1 MPGTGNLCR
10 LLRSRPRLPDFQ
22 IEINFS
28 RAINTKEIFTA
39 LLGTTSTG
47 RSQVDGYPIN
57 EQLNVALDRL
67 IEDLTTKRVK
77 ENEEN
82 GNNSLQGGCG

>member
-1 MPGTGNLCR
+1 MNR
-10 LLRSRPRLPDFQ
+10 LRK

-77 ENEEN
+77 ENEEK
-82 GNNSLQGGCG
+82 STTQHQ